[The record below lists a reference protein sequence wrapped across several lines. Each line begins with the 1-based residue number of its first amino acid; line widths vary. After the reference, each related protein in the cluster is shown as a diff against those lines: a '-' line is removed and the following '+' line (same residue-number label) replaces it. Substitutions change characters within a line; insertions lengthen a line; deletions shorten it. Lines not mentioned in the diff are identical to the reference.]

1 MSACPAWKRDHPIAA
16 YVGSASLGL
25 GFYHLEIPDI
35 ESTQWLNLT
44 NCGVVRIKSGSITLA
59 ELEGELFEIFSKDWP
74 WQIRELEAGNFL
86 VRFPPN
92 KKVSDIKN
100 YPSFSLRKEGVQVEV
115 LEWLGD
121 LKPYGELQEVWVQIN
136 GIPPRWCHWRSLPK
150 LSLDLVL

>member
-1 MSACPAWKRDHPIAA
+1 MGNCSKPKNCFICGIAGHHMSACPAWKRDHPIAA

-44 NCGVVRIKSGSITLA
+44 NCGVVQIKSGSITLA

-92 KKVSDIKN
+92 NKVSDVKN

-115 LEWLGD
+115 CD
-121 LKPYGELQEVWVQIN
+121 RTV
-136 GIPPRWCHWRSLPK
+136 
-150 LSLDLVL
+150 